1 MTDLVSIELD
11 ENVLLITLNRP
22 DKKNALTMEMYDA
35 VEKAIQRAEQERGIK
50 VVVLTAAGD
59 MFCAGNDIADFLSV
73 PSVTD
78 DTPVN
83 RFLHRIAGT
92 DIPILA
98 AVNGRAVGIGTTMLM
113 HFEKVYA
120 VETALFSTPF
130 VNLALVPEAAS
141 SLLMPKVLGYQRAAR
156 MLVLGE
162 SLSATEAMSCGLVSE
177 ICSPEQ
183 LLETAMADAKRIAKL
198 PKSAMRTA
206 KRLMRR
212 ADEPLDARIRF
223 EMNEFGQALQS
234 PEAKEAMSAFMEK
247 RPVDFSQ
254 FD

>member
-1 MTDLVSIELD
+1 MTDSVSIEVD

-22 DKKNALTMEMYDA
+22 EKKNALTMEMYGA
-35 VEKAIQRAEQERGIK
+35 VEQALRRAEQESGIK
-50 VVVLTAAGD
+50 VVVLTGAGD
-59 MFCAGNDIADFLSV
+59 LFCAGNDIADFLSATADFKD
-73 PSVTD
+73 S
-78 DTPVN
+78 PVN
-83 RFLHRIAGT
+83 RFLHRIAST

-98 AVNGRAVGIGTTMLM
+98 AVNGHAVGIGTTMLM

-130 VNLALVPEAAS
+130 VSLGLVPEAAS

-162 SLSATEAMSCGLVSE
+162 SLSAAGAMACGLVSE
-177 ICSPEQ
+177 VCLPDK
-183 LLETAMADAKRIAKL
+183 LLETVMADAKKIAKL

-212 ADEPLDARIRF
+212 GEEPLDKRINF
-223 EMNEFGQALQS
+223 EMDEFAAALQS
-234 PEAKEAMSAFMEK
+234 PEAQEAMLAFMEK